1 MDENLLDHFSCSCRK
16 LKKSRVLWI
25 VRFQDDSATFTRHVA
40 SPMWIVPCTA
50 NGIRGLRHAPNIKRG
65 CTDRKRI
72 PKRGPCQHPNPCP
85 EHMRCKCPE
94 RPLIENA
101 TVVPGQS
108 PFDRRTG
115 IVWAARPR
123 LPCCPDKWVHQ
134 LVGRLEAEARTV
146 CFLYSSSK
154 PQVAAERRAFR
165 QTLLAQARRLLQHK
179 HL

>member
-16 LKKSRVLWI
+16 LKKIESALDRAFPG
-25 VRFQDDSATFTRHVA
+25 RFRNLHKARGVADVDRALHGQRHTW
-40 SPMWIVPCTA
+40 SP
-50 NGIRGLRHAPNIKRG
+50 
-65 CTDRKRI
+65 
-72 PKRGPCQHPNPCP
+72 
-85 EHMRCKCPE
+85 
-94 RPLIENA
+94 
-101 TVVPGQS
+101 TVVPGRS